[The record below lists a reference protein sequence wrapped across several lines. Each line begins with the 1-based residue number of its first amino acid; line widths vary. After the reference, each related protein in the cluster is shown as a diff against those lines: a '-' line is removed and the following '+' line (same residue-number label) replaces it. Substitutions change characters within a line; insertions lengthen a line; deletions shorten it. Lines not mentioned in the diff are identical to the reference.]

1 MQRRVGQTLTEQFS
15 QALDKARPLIEGYM
29 HQGLGVDD
37 IWVKL
42 RLRHGLNLTRAHVK
56 AIVMRRA

>member
-15 QALDKARPLIEGYM
+15 QALDRARPIVERYI
-29 HQGLGVDD
+29 HDGLGVED

-42 RLRHGLNLTRAHVK
+42 RLDHHINIDRATVK
-56 AIVMRRA
+56 SLMMRRA